1 MSDELDETILR
12 VLDGA
17 AAPEVEASLRARLLA
32 DPAACRRFVALS
44 CRQQAIEDALRQRA
58 AESALPARTRRKVHA
73 WPRRRASLPIAA
85 AAAAIFLV
93 AIGLAVALRPR
104 PEEPERGTAVRT
116 VVPEPPPL
124 PDPSLDE
131 ERRRARIE
139 AELAEIEKKAR
150 QVRETPR
157 PVEPARQDEERRRM
171 ELELARL
178 EEERRRLEAEKKSPA
193 PTPTPGPVPTPVPAP
208 EKTTVAEKAVA
219 VFREASGTFTLDGRR
234 ATLQKKELSVTT
246 GNRLRAETVTRL
258 ALAENRFLL
267 LAPRAT
273 VVFNP
278 APERIGVTLEDGDLL
293 AELVGPGPSVRVST
307 KACETDP
314 LGTVFLVSV
323 QGERTTVLVEE
334 GRVECR
340 GARDRLTV
348 APGQQ
353 VSVTAGREVGAAGE
367 ADLRRLAWARAHRPL
382 DRLLYQEDFTAPGDW
397 KGEVAGGSARAVPA
411 PGSTAGR
418 LHLMSAKPLFQVP
431 IRGRFEIVY
440 RSPQG
445 GDLLVQLH
453 GVDPA
458 QNFDHPVRLAPSAE
472 WKTVP
477 FDFKVFVPTDLNDR
491 TSRLQPGRGVD
502 HIQLIFTPGPKG
514 GGLWIDAIRTL
525 ETRP

>member
-17 AAPEVEASLRARLLA
+17 ATPEVEASLRARLLA

-58 AESALPARTRRKVHA
+58 AEGALPARTRRKVHA

-104 PEEPERGTAVRT
+104 PAGPERGTAVRT
-116 VVPEPPPL
+116 VLPDPAPL
-124 PDPSLDE
+124 PDPSLEE

-139 AELAEIEKKAR
+139 AELAEIEKKSR

-157 PVEPARQDEERRRM
+157 PVEPALRDEELRRR

-178 EEERRRLEAEKKSPA
+178 EEERKRLEAEKKAPA
-193 PTPTPGPVPTPVPAP
+193 PPPIPTPAPAP
-208 EKTTVAEKAVA
+208 APVKTTVAEKAVA
-219 VFREASGTFTLDGRR
+219 LFREATGTFTLDGRR
-234 ATLQKKELSVTT
+234 ATLQKKELTVTA
-246 GNRLRAETVTRL
+246 GERLRAETVTRL

-278 APERIGVTLEDGDLL
+278 TPERMAVTLEEGDLL

-307 KACETDP
+307 KACEAEP
-314 LGTVFLVSV
+314 LGTVFLISV
-323 QGERTTVLVEE
+323 QGERTTLLVEE
-334 GRVECR
+334 GRVDCR
-340 GARDRLTV
+340 GARDRLAV
-348 APGQQ
+348 AAGQQ
-353 VSVTAGREVGAAGE
+353 VSVAAGRELGAAGE
-367 ADLRRLAWARAHRPL
+367 ADLKRLSWARAHRPL
-382 DRLLYQEDFTAPGDW
+382 ERLLYQEDFTAPGDW
-397 KGEVAGGSARAVPA
+397 KGEIAGGSARAVPS
-411 PGSTAGR
+411 PGSTAAR
-418 LHLMSAKPLFQVP
+418 LHLMSGKPLFQVP
-431 IRGRFEIVY
+431 LRGRFEIVY
-440 RSPQG
+440 RAPQG
-445 GDLLVQLH
+445 GDLLVQIH

-472 WKTVP
+472 WRAVP
-477 FDFKVFVPTDLNDR
+477 FEFKAFVPTDMNDR
-491 TSRLQPGRGVD
+491 TSRLLPGRGID
-502 HIQLIFTPGPKG
+502 HLQLIFTPGPKG
-514 GGLWIDAIRTL
+514 GGLWIDAIRTV